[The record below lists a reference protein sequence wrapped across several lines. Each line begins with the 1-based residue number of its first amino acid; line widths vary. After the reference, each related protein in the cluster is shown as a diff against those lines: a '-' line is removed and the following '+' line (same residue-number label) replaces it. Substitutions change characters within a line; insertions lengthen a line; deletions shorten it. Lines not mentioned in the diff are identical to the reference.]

1 MEEVKEFITYL
12 KKERGYSD
20 YTIKNYEL
28 DIIDF
33 LEYCKENK
41 LNIYKVKYFDV
52 KSYLVKLF
60 EKNYKGTTIS
70 RKISSLR
77 TFYSF
82 LYDNNLVDKNIF
94 KYVTTPKKEKRLPK
108 YITNDDISTI
118 FNIPDITSPIGE
130 RNRLILEL
138 LYGTGIRVSELCNI
152 KLKDIDLNNKTI
164 RILGKGSKERIVF
177 YGDVCAEILELYM
190 SDGRNLLLN
199 KKNNDYLIIGAYKN
213 DKPFTTR
220 SVELIINDIIEK
232 AAINKK
238 VTPHVLRH
246 TFATHLLNEG
256 CDILMV
262 KELLGHS
269 SLDTTG
275 IYTHVSNER
284 LRKVYL
290 DTHPRARK

>member
-1 MEEVKEFITYL
+1 MEDLKEFITYL

-28 DIIDF
+28 DILDY
-33 LEYCKENK
+33 LEYCNNKK
-41 LNIYKVKYFDV
+41 LNIYKIKYFDI
-52 KSYLVKLF
+52 KTYLVKLH
-60 EKNYKGTTIS
+60 ENNYKGTTIS

-94 KYVTTPKKEKRLPK
+94 KYVVVPKKEKRLPK
-108 YITNDDISTI
+108 YITNDDVTSI
-118 FNIPDITSPIGE
+118 FSVPDISSPIGE

-138 LYGTGIRVSELCNI
+138 LYGAGIRVSELCNI
-152 KLKDIDLNNKTI
+152 KVKDIDLNNKTI

-177 YGDVCAEILELYM
+177 YGDICAEILELYL
-190 SDGRNLLLN
+190 SDGRNTLLN
-199 KKNNDYLIIGAYKN
+199 KNNNEYLIIGAYKK
-213 DKPFTTR
+213 DKPLTTR
-220 SVELIINDIIEK
+220 SIELIINDIIEK